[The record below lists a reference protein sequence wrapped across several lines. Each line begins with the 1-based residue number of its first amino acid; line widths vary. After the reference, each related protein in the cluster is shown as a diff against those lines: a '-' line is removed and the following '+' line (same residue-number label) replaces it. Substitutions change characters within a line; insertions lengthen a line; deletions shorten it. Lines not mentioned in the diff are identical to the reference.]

1 MAEQQSFLQAS
12 NLQWRSHRDSPS
24 PTKAWT
30 TPQQSKVLESNE
42 EQLQQTDLPEGI
54 TLSLNSSGL
63 KGAQLRLLAEAM
75 KLPTKASVST
85 LVWFSP
91 LQQVL
96 LCDDPALP

>member
-1 MAEQQSFLQAS
+1 MDNS
-12 NLQWRSHRDSPS
+12 
-24 PTKAWT
+24 
-30 TPQQSKVLESNE
+30 QQSKVLESNE